1 MDGPVGTGPPQGVR
15 GVGFGSRAPLATA
28 LAWVQSQT
36 GPLPDEAVPA
46 HLALGRVLTSAP
58 NAAPWPPTD
67 RAALDGYAVRAAD
80 TEGASDY
87 NPLPLRDAQPIAAGE
102 PMPPGTDAVAPFAVV
117 ALSSA
122 IAPSSAI
129 AGHGL
134 APHALASV
142 ASGSGV
148 DRRGSEAPPRPGL
161 VRPEDA
167 ALLALLGIA
176 EIQAVRRPRVTL
188 VVAGPKSGL
197 DVLTPLLTQLVARDG
212 GLATAAPDVQHDLA
226 DADLL
231 ILVGRTGCG
240 MDDDMPDRL
249 RDVGGA
255 LDMHGIAFRPGDT
268 AGLGRLGTLPAILLP
283 GTPLAALS
291 VYEMLASP
299 AVRRLAGLG
308 ARPARTIQTA
318 ILDRKVT
325 SLIGCTDMVRVRLH
339 DGRAT
344 PLGPADTGGLA
355 RAAQTDGWIII
366 PDSLEGHPSGTS
378 IIVECPIP

>member
-1 MDGPVGTGPPQGVR
+1 MRAGPPPSVR
-15 GVGFGSRAPLATA
+15 GIGFGSRATLMAA
-28 LAWVQSQT
+28 LAWMQSHT
-36 GPLPDEAVPA
+36 SPMPDEAVPA

-58 NAAPWPPTD
+58 PGAPWPPAA
-67 RAALDGYAVRAAD
+67 RAALDGYAVRAAG

-87 NPLPLRDAQPIAAGE
+87 NLLPLPDAIPIAAGE
-102 PMPPGTDAVAPFAVV
+102 PMPPGTDAVVPFAAV
-117 ALSSA
+117 AISSA
-122 IAPSSAI
+122 VTPSSAI
-129 AGHGL
+129 SGHGPV
-134 APHALASV
+134 PHAIAPV
-142 ASGSGV
+142 ASGTGV
-148 DRRGSEAPPRPGL
+148 DRRGTETSPRSRL
-161 VRPEDA
+161 IRPEDA
-167 ALLALLGIA
+167 ALLALLGVQ
-176 EIQAVRRPRVTL
+176 EIRAVRRPRVAL
-188 VVAGPKSGL
+188 VVAGPKSGP

-212 GLATAAPDVQHDLA
+212 GLATAVPGVQHTPA

-240 MDDDMPDRL
+240 LDDDMPDRL
-249 RDVGGA
+249 QDAGGV

-268 AGLGRLGTLPAILLP
+268 AGLGRLGKMPAMLLP

-291 VYEMLASP
+291 IYEALASP

-308 ARPARTIQTA
+308 DISARTTQSA

-355 RAAQTDGWIII
+355 RATQSDGWIII
-366 PDSLEGHPSGTS
+366 PDGLEGYTLGTTVT
-378 IIVECPIP
+378 VECPLP